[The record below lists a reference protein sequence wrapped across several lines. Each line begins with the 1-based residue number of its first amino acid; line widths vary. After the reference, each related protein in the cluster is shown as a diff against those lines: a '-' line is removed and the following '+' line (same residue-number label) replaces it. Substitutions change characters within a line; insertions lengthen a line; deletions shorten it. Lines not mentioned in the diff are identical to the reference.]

1 MPAVGGHRPGTDE
14 GEADLRL
21 TVKSVALRLG
31 QSTAVSFVFLQRK
44 NVAAPV
50 DHVPLS
56 AREREIA
63 AWVAEGMTNRQISE
77 LAFVS
82 ENTVHQHLKRVFR
95 KLECAQPDRTRPG
108 DPAGRSR
115 PAVSRGHGRAGQTR
129 LSTFG

>member
-1 MPAVGGHRPGTDE
+1 VPAVGGHRPGTDE

-56 AREREIA
+56 GREREIV

-95 KLECAQPDRTRPG
+95 KLNVHSRTELVQAIRQGAADLP
-108 DPAGRSR
+108 
-115 PAVSRGHGRAGQTR
+115 
-129 LSTFG
+129 